1 MVKKLKA
8 MANKSRTESQ
18 LAAAVKDSAQEIWLA
33 GLGAFAKAQEEG
45 QKVFKALVREG
56 ASIQQ
61 RTMKVTEDRVND
73 VTAKVTKVAAGL
85 QKQANGTWDKLE
97 TVFEARVERALTR
110 LGVPTNKEITSLTK
124 RVEALAKEWK
134 PDVLHAHSP
143 VLDGLAALRVGK
155 ALGIP
160 VIYEIRAF
168 WEDAAVGNGTGRAG
182 SVRYRLTRALED
194 RVGVPLLMRTTR
206 SVGLTQAGADVLAPG
221 AVSARWRLGNGSL
234 LRIDLNLSDR
244 PVVHTPQA
252 GAALLF
258 EHPAQSAGL
267 LDRGT
272 LAPYCALVSL
282 TAAAPLQPPD
292 GERP

>member
-56 ASIQQ
+56 TSIQQ
-61 RTMKVTEDRVND
+61 RTMKVTEDKVND

-124 RVEALAKEWK
+124 RVEELTK
-134 PDVLHAHSP
+134 
-143 VLDGLAALRVGK
+143 
-155 ALGIP
+155 
-160 VIYEIRAF
+160 
-168 WEDAAVGNGTGRAG
+168 
-182 SVRYRLTRALED
+182 SVESLTRAQ
-194 RVGVPLLMRTTR
+194 RAAKAAKPR
-206 SVGLTQAGADVLAPG
+206 
-221 AVSARWRLGNGSL
+221 ARK
-234 LRIDLNLSDR
+234 
-244 PVVHTPQA
+244 
-252 GAALLF
+252 
-258 EHPAQSAGL
+258 
-267 LDRGT
+267 
-272 LAPYCALVSL
+272 
-282 TAAAPLQPPD
+282 AAAA
-292 GERP
+292 